1 MSRRRVKKKKKKK
14 KKKKIKSKSK
24 SKTKEE
30 ETRVTNVSNAI
41 RHRFDFAFDYFA
53 FRLWGERIECDGSC

>member
-14 KKKKIKSKSK
+14 KIK